1 MGCKVIHKTV
11 MALSCTLLFAAWTA
25 PAPAQESNEKAAR
38 EMVEGILRK
47 TEKSHTGD
55 LGAWSRSVI
64 ERALERAGE
73 SALGT
78 PDPLPGEGQAG
89 HLASSFLTRPH
100 GPEVIVFMSLAVPE
114 ASWREWSL
122 EAARAGVPLVLRG
135 LAPEGLKATARRV
148 GAFLA
153 EGAGAAIDP
162 LLFRLFDIE
171 VIPAVAVVPGGVPP
185 CKSRG
190 CAADPAPP
198 HDRVRGNIGLE
209 AALRII
215 AEEGGPGRETARRH
229 LAKLRGNQP

>member
-1 MGCKVIHKTV
+1 MTQPDQRPSLPAGPRHLSVHT
-11 MALSCTLLFAAWTA
+11 ALDDPTS
-25 PAPAQESNEKAAR
+25 
-38 EMVEGILRK
+38 RK
-47 TEKSHTGD
+47 N
-55 LGAWSRSVI
+55 
-64 ERALERAGE
+64 

-135 LAPEGLKATARRV
+135 LVPEGLKATARRV

-198 HDRVRGNIGLE
+198 HDRIRGNIGLE
-209 AALRII
+209 AALSII